1 MKRGK
6 TISGRI
12 AFILAIP
19 VIAATILSGCTKS
32 SSTNTGPGTNEV
44 IIQGYAYNPTSLTV
58 PVNTTVKWVNKD
70 PIPHTVTSDAGLFD
84 SGSIASGASYTQT
97 FTTAGT
103 YNYHCTIH
111 PYMTGKII
119 VQ

>member
-12 AFILAIP
+12 PVILAFP
-19 VIAATILSGCTKS
+19 VIAAMILSGCTKS

-84 SGSIASGASYTQT
+84 SGSIASGASFTQP

-111 PYMTGKII
+111 PYMTAKII